1 MPLSLVTSQVRQEV
15 HNFFQGVVESFGVV
29 LVWSYALDKR
39 RARDGAEVTDEQG
52 RFSPPPFSSTPLADV
67 AEGAA
72 AEGALATTPMPGSA
86 APLPRTA
93 ALSGSG
99 SDAPRL
105 ARTFLMPSWS
115 LLERDPKLWMLLRK
129 NLLANLALA
138 CLTLMYMGLSRC
150 LASNT
155 PSFLSRAA
163 AGGRSATTASLS
175 ADARSSNGTTATR
188 SLTTSLVFLLLLW
201 SVRLGLWMLK
211 YVGQWPFYTLLQI
224 IGLVWFSQLYRET
237 WLVRKGWVLRGTE
250 LREAPAAGSAKNKAM
265 AGGGGGGSD
274 AGAASHHAPP
284 TSPPPSVAAG
294 AALPWLSLIPLY
306 SGAESS
312 GDGEDG
318 TSYEARGFSSSLL
331 LMCTALLRSVPPY
344 VRHTT
349 NLVWRMITHKGP
361 TAVLQDWV
369 LGDASKAAAA
379 AAAASALT
387 SARHHHAYASGA
399 ASPHQSQTM
408 STSPDPFAT
417 VVLQL
422 EAISEVLFKA
432 LATMSFALFASAIE
446 RLPLIGTPLC
456 AVLNAQLYVFY
467 VFDYR
472 YAAQQQP
479 DAVHHRGSALTYQ
492 LRHFEQCSMYY
503 AGYGMSS
510 AVLSLWLTHQL
521 GTVVSVC
528 AVSVL
533 YSWQVVWSGFAVPL
547 PSSRPVPLFSV
558 WFYAVDM
565 AQRHYAVL
573 WRVVVIAILLY
584 LPLDCACWL
593 LGTGV

>member
-1 MPLSLVTSQVRQEV
+1 MPVGIAASQVRQEV
-15 HNFFQGVVESFGVV
+15 HNFCQGVVESFGVIV
-29 LVWSYALDKR
+29 VWSSTLDR
-39 RARDGAEVTDEQG
+39 RRTRDGAEVVVERGQAT
-52 RFSPPPFSSTPLADV
+52 PPTPSSVPLADA
-67 AEGAA
+67 AERAA
-72 AEGALATTPMPGSA
+72 AGDGLPTASTPGLAM
-86 APLPRTA
+86 PLPRTA
-93 ALSGSG
+93 LLCASGAG
-99 SDAPRL
+99 APRL
-105 ARTFLMPSWS
+105 ARIFLMPSWS

-138 CLTLMYMGLSRC
+138 ALTLMYMGLSHY
-150 LASNT
+150 LASSTSSPARAVAAGDGTATAARLAGGTRNH
-155 PSFLSRAA
+155 SGAA
-163 AGGRSATTASLS
+163 AA
-175 ADARSSNGTTATR
+175 R
-188 SLTTSLVFLLLLW
+188 SLTTSLGFVLLLW
-201 SVRLGLWMLK
+201 LVRLTLWMLK

-224 IGLVWFSQLYRET
+224 IGLVWFNQLYRET

-250 LREAPAAGSAKNKAM
+250 LREAPAERPAKSKAM
-265 AGGGGGGSD
+265 AGSGDSD
-274 AGAASHHAPP
+274 ASAVSPRP
-284 TSPPPSVAAG
+284 LPMSPPPPSVATG
-294 AALPWLSLIPLY
+294 AAPPWLSLIPLY
-306 SGAESS
+306 PVADMCGK
-312 GDGEDG
+312 GEVG
-318 TSYEARGFSSSLL
+318 TQDDARGHPPSLL
-331 LMCTALLRSVPPY
+331 LMCLAPLLCVPLY

-349 NLVWRMITHKGP
+349 SLVWRMITHKGP

-379 AAAASALT
+379 ALT
-387 SARHHHAYASGA
+387 TARHHHAHTVAAALPNQSQAIA
-399 ASPHQSQTM
+399 ASP
-408 STSPDPFAT
+408 DFFAT
-417 VVLQL
+417 VILQL

-456 AVLNAQLYVFY
+456 AVLNAQLYAFY

-510 AVLSLWLTHQL
+510 AVLSLWLTREL
-521 GTVVSVC
+521 GTVFSVC

-558 WFYAVDM
+558 WFCAVDM

-573 WRVVVIAILLY
+573 WRVAVIAVLLY
-584 LPLDCACWL
+584 LPLDWMYWL
-593 LGTGV
+593 LGSGA

>member
-1 MPLSLVTSQVRQEV
+1 MPPSMVASQVRQEV
-15 HNFFQGVVESFGVV
+15 HNFCQGVVESFGVV
-29 LVWSYALDKR
+29 LVWSSALDKR
-39 RARDGAEVTDEQG
+39 RARDVAEVTEEQ
-52 RFSPPPFSSTPLADV
+52 RRLSPPPPPFASFADI
-67 AEGAA
+67 AEKEA
-72 AEGALATTPMPGSA
+72 AEGALPTALAPGLPV
-86 APLPRTA
+86 PLLRTA
-93 ALSGSG
+93 LLSGSG
-99 SDAPRL
+99 PDAPRL

-138 CLTLMYMGLSRC
+138 FLTLMYMGLSHY
-150 LASNT
+150 LASKT
-155 PSFLSRAA
+155 SLSTRSSAVSG
-163 AGGRSATTASLS
+163 AGATVASLS
-175 ADARSSNGTTATR
+175 ADTHSNNDTYATR
-188 SLTTSLVFLLLLW
+188 SLTTTLIFLLFLW
-201 SVRLGLWMLK
+201 WVRLSLWMLK

-224 IGLVWFSQLYRET
+224 IGLVWFNQLYRET

-250 LREAPAAGSAKNKAM
+250 LREAPASGSAKTKAM
-265 AGGGGGGSD
+265 AGGGGS
-274 AGAASHHAPP
+274 GASATFPHPPP
-284 TSPPPSVAAG
+284 TSPPPSAAAS

-306 SGAESS
+306 PSADSGGS
-312 GDGEDG
+312 GEDG
-318 TSYEARGFSSSLL
+318 IQYEARGPSSSLL
-331 LMCTALLRSVPPY
+331 LMCVTLLRSVLPY

-349 NLVWRMITHKGP
+349 NLVWRMVTHKGP

-379 AAAASALT
+379 AAAAASTLT
-387 SARHHHAYASGA
+387 SARHPHAPATAA
-399 ASPHQSQTM
+399 ASLHQSQTI

-422 EAISEVLFKA
+422 EVISEVLFKA
-432 LATMSFALFASAIE
+432 LATMSFALFSSAIE

-510 AVLSLWLTHQL
+510 AVLSLWLTRQL

-573 WRVVVIAILLY
+573 WRMVVIAVLLY
-584 LPLDCACWL
+584 LPFDCACCL

>member
-1 MPLSLVTSQVRQEV
+1 MPLNTAASQARQEV
-15 HNFFQGVVESFGVV
+15 HNFCQGVVESFGVI
-29 LVWSYALDKR
+29 LVWSSTVDR
-39 RARDGAEVTDEQG
+39 RRVRDGAEVMAEHG
-52 RFSPPPFSSTPLADV
+52 RASPPPFSSTPSADAAGRAAGDELASSS
-67 AEGAA
+67 A
-72 AEGALATTPMPGSA
+72 PGSA
-86 APLPRTA
+86 MPLPRTA
-93 ALSGSG
+93 LLCVSGAG
-99 SDAPRL
+99 APRL
-105 ARTFLMPSWS
+105 TRTFLMPSWS

-138 CLTLMYMGLSRC
+138 SLTLMYMSLSHC

-155 PSFLSRAA
+155 SSPASGKATGDITATAATLAGGARRSSGAA
-163 AGGRSATTASLS
+163 A
-175 ADARSSNGTTATR
+175 TR
-188 SLTTSLVFLLLLW
+188 TLTTSLGLLFLLW
-201 SVRLGLWMLK
+201 FVRLSLWMLK

-250 LREAPAAGSAKNKAM
+250 LREVPADGPAKSKAM
-265 AGGGGGGSD
+265 AGSGSSD
-274 AGAASHHAPP
+274 TRAASPRPP
-284 TSPPPSVAAG
+284 PMSPPPSVAAG
-294 AALPWLSLIPLY
+294 AVPPWLSLIPLY
-306 SGAESS
+306 PVADIG
-312 GDGEDG
+312 GKGEDG
-318 TSYEARGFSSSLL
+318 TQDDMRGHSTSSLL
-331 LMCTALLRSVPPY
+331 MCAAPLLCVPPY
-344 VRHTT
+344 VRHTVS
-349 NLVWRMITHKGP
+349 LVWRMITHKGP
-361 TAVLQDWV
+361 TTALQDWV

-387 SARHHHAYASGA
+387 TARHHHAHAVA
-399 ASPHQSQTM
+399 AALPSQSQTIDA
-408 STSPDPFAT
+408 SPDLFAT
-417 VVLQL
+417 MALQL

-456 AVLNAQLYVFY
+456 AVLNAQLYAFY

-510 AVLSLWLTHQL
+510 AVLSLWLTHEL

-573 WRVVVIAILLY
+573 WRVAVIAVLLY
-584 LPLDCACWL
+584 LPLDWAYWL
-593 LGTGV
+593 LGAGN